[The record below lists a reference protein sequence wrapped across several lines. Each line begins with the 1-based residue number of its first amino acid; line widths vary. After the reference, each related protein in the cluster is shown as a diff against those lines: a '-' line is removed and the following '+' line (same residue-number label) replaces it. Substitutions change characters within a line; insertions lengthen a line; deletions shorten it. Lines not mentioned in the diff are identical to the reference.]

1 MNKLRFIGITA
12 YLLCSNFP
20 NFAYAHVS
28 EQALVLLL
36 PTEAYI
42 LGGCLA
48 VIASILAVSVVP
60 HSLVIKLFQPIS
72 VNSPFRGNLY
82 ADALSLMSFVL
93 LVISIYIGFNGST
106 DPLRN
111 FLPLLIWTGWW
122 ILIVSLSGIIC
133 DFWRVF
139 NPWTGLYHLFNWR
152 RSPKPLLK
160 LSESIGVLPA
170 IILFVNFSIF
180 FIADPAPSYPN
191 RLAWVV
197 SVYWLFSFIGLVIFG
212 EKAWM
217 ERCEPFSIFFRQIST
232 VALLKFDK
240 KWTFG
245 FPGWNLATNSNLWIS
260 LGVFAVIIL
269 AVGSF
274 DGLKETFW
282 WLALIGINPLEFPG
296 RTSVIWS
303 SSLGLIA
310 GIFILF
316 CVFLSALWFSAY
328 FVNMYNKK
336 NTQISVKTLFCY
348 FAPALIPIVL
358 GYHISHFLISLL
370 VDGQYLLVSIGDP
383 FANGRNFFGLHD
395 ISITTGFLKNTY
407 SVKIIWTTQVFMVVF
422 GHVLSVLVLH
432 RIALNLFNDQK
443 LLIISQLP
451 ISLLMIMYTWFGLW
465 LLATPRG
472 I

>member
-1 MNKLRFIGITA
+1 M
-12 YLLCSNFP
+12 
-20 NFAYAHVS
+20 
-28 EQALVLLL
+28 
-36 PTEAYI
+36 
-42 LGGCLA
+42 
-48 VIASILAVSVVP
+48 
-60 HSLVIKLFQPIS
+60 
-72 VNSPFRGNLY
+72 
-82 ADALSLMSFVL
+82 
-93 LVISIYIGFNGST
+93 
-106 DPLRN
+106 
-111 FLPLLIWTGWW
+111 
-122 ILIVSLSGIIC
+122 
-133 DFWRVF
+133 
-139 NPWTGLYHLFNWR
+139 
-152 RSPKPLLK
+152 
-160 LSESIGVLPA
+160 
-170 IILFVNFSIF
+170 
-180 FIADPAPSYPN
+180 
-191 RLAWVV
+191 
-197 SVYWLFSFIGLVIFG
+197 
-212 EKAWM
+212 
-217 ERCEPFSIFFRQIST
+217 
-232 VALLKFDK
+232 
-240 KWTFG
+240 
-245 FPGWNLATNSNLWIS
+245 
-260 LGVFAVIIL
+260 L

-310 GIFILF
+310 GILTLLS
-316 CVFLSALWFSAY
+316 VFLSALWFSAY

-383 FANGRNFFGLHD
+383 FANGSNFFGLHD

-432 RIALNLFNDQK
+432 RIALNLFKDQK